1 MSENEASQGGSETK
15 TKLSRLE
22 KLLIA
27 IGNNLRVLILKKL
40 ARFPQTETDLGG
52 MYPGDLAEHL
62 QITKQGV
69 IKHLDLLKTADLVE
83 EYQRDAPSPGP
94 QRNYYRLTPIA
105 RDLLGIFEK
114 YEINFEKAPEE
125 ISRAKEKL
133 EHVTM
138 PPDMKRVADLER
150 AILDVDEQLS
160 NLDHER
166 QSLLQQRLE
175 IIQQIRQVTD
185 QIVENRFREML
196 EQGDVSLD
204 ELSIEREIL
213 HTFFDNPIQSFL
225 RGFDINDLFK
235 GMFAGTQTFK
245 RSEWERRILQFLE
258 DLEII
263 RRDKSGKRLFFIT

>member
-1 MSENEASQGGSETK
+1 MSENDTTQGEKATKQESSQ
-15 TKLSRLE
+15 LE
-22 KLLIA
+22 KLLNA
-27 IGNNLRVLILKKL
+27 IGNNLRLLILKKL
-40 ARFPQTETDLGG
+40 ARFPQTSTDLGG

-69 IKHLDLLKTADLVE
+69 IKHLDLLKKAGLVE
-83 EYQRDAPSPGP
+83 EYQRDSPTPGP

-105 RDLLGIFEK
+105 RDLLTVFER
-114 YEINFEKAPEE
+114 YMINSEKAPEE
-125 ISRAKEKL
+125 ISQAKERL
-133 EHVTM
+133 EHMTM
-138 PPDMKRVADLER
+138 PPEMKAVADMER
-150 AILDVDEQLS
+150 ALIDVDEQLS
-160 NLDHER
+160 NLDHDR
-166 QSLLQQRLE
+166 QELLQQRLE

-196 EQGDVSLD
+196 AQGEISLD